1 MEKEHE
7 CEDEALYSDD
17 KNYQSKSV
25 KTIVSNF
32 HTILK
37 IDNNILSMQYML
49 GTILSAL

>member
-1 MEKEHE
+1 MKMKP
-7 CEDEALYSDD
+7 YIVMIRTTS
-17 KNYQSKSV
+17 QSV

-37 IDNNILSMQYML
+37 TDNNILSMQYML